1 MRPLTLRPMAKIHA
15 ALAYYYEHQDQLDS
29 EMEEDY
35 RQLCE
40 LKAKAPPSPF
50 VQRMR
55 AMGKLP

>member
-1 MRPLTLRPMAKIHA
+1 MAKIHA